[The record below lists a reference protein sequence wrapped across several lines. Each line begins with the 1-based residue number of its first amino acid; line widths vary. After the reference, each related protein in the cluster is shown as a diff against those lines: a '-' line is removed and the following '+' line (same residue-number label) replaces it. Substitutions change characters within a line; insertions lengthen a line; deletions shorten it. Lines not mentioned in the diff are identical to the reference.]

1 MVIVDEI
8 QVYNL
13 SDIVSEEFWLIT
25 PAQAE
30 KRARE
35 WCQINDAVYGTGDLG
50 GMVQVARASGR
61 CKVLHAED

>member
-13 SDIVSEEFWLIT
+13 TDIVGEQFWLIP

-30 KRARE
+30 KEARE
-35 WCQINDAVYGTGDLG
+35 WCQRNDAVYGSGTLDGL
-50 GMVQVARASGR
+50 VQVARASGR
-61 CKVLHAED
+61 CKVLRAED